1 MSGASKKLIAALR
14 LQKREIDKEIKALSL
29 STNDDKKLR
38 EWKMI
43 YDLKLEMIGRLK
55 EMNVSWK
62 KFVETPDYFEYAW
75 TIQSGKVKRI
85 KTSMSK
91 PATSETT
98 LDEASMIKLAKEQR
112 TKIVRFRKSKRTWK
126 VKSTPAT
133 ATDGRSAALKT
144 GGVL

>member
-14 LQKREIDKEIKALSL
+14 LQKKEIDKEIQALS
-29 STNDDKKLR
+29 SSANDDKKLT

-62 KFVETPDYFEYAW
+62 KLVEIPDYFEYAW
-75 TIQSGKVKRI
+75 PIQSGRVKRI
-85 KTSMSK
+85 KTSISK

-98 LDEASMIKLAKEQR
+98 LDEAGMIKLAKEQR
-112 TKIVRFRKSKRTWK
+112 TKIIRRKSKRTWK
-126 VKSTPAT
+126 VKSAPAT
-133 ATDGRSAALKT
+133 ATGKSEAQKS
-144 GGVL
+144 GGVI

>member
-14 LQKREIDKEIKALSL
+14 LQKREIDKEIKALS
-29 STNDDKKLR
+29 SSANDDKKLT
-38 EWKMI
+38 EWKML

-55 EMNVSWK
+55 EMNVSWN

-85 KTSMSK
+85 KTSISK
-91 PATSETT
+91 PARSETP

-112 TKIVRFRKSKRTWK
+112 IKVVRRKNRRTWK
-126 VKSTPAT
+126 RTSTLAT
-133 ATDGRSAALKT
+133 ATGGKAAALKT